1 MKDQHYKKDEPT
13 YLASFQQGYKLRQ
26 YSPEIFDL
34 LKPSLDPSIP
44 WHQALLDGA
53 KQYEATLTQ
62 EQAKLAELDDLRDS
76 KTKENDL
83 EK

>member
-1 MKDQHYKKDEPT
+1 
-13 YLASFQQGYKLRQ
+13 
-26 YSPEIFDL
+26 L

-44 WHQALLDGA
+44 WQQALLDGA

-62 EQAKLAELDDLRDS
+62 EQGKLAELDDLRDS
-76 KTKENDL
+76 KTNENDL